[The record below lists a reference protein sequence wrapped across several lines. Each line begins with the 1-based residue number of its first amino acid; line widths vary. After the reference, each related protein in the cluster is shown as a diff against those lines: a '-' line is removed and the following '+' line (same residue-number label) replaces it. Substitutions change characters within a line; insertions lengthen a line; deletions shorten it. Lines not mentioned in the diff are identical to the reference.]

1 MNLACVRLQQHLS
14 DSGCRSEVAIDLK
27 WRMSVEQVC
36 VYPTSAVISNVFYE
50 NWCQRFPQ
58 KQIGMIA
65 FEHSCPKI
73 DLPRQTPPGAN
84 VAAHFQALFRRR
96 EQLGRFTGR
105 DLVAR
110 VYTIK

>member
-1 MNLACVRLQQHLS
+1 MNLAGVRLQQHLS
-14 DSGCRSEVAIDLK
+14 DSGCRSEIAIDLK
-27 WRMSVEQVC
+27 WRMSIEQIG
-36 VYPTSAVISNVFYE
+36 VYAAAAVVSNVFYE

-73 DLPRQTPPGAN
+73 DFPRQTPTGAN
-84 VAAHFQALFRRR
+84 VAAHFQTLLRRCK
-96 EQLGRFTGR
+96 QLGCFAGR

-110 VYTIK
+110 VYTI